1 MIHCFIWSVEEN
13 AKPEFA
19 ISKATHH
26 CPLNNCFSRFH
37 AYRGRGSCAE
47 APGRVARG
55 PAGLRGG
62 PACGGPAPGRQA
74 AHDPTAAPAN
84 LHQGSAALLQHQTG
98 RQSAH
103 AQTVSGAAG
112 GQGLTPHPRPALYPQ
127 RAGGGTSLTPPLHRA
142 DTD

>member
-1 MIHCFIWSVEEN
+1 MST
-13 AKPEFA
+13 EFVF

-26 CPLNNCFSRFH
+26 CSVFLFSRFH
-37 AYRGRGSCAE
+37 AYRGRGSRAE

-62 PACGGPAPGRQA
+62 PAPGGPAPGRQA

-84 LHQGSAALLQHQTG
+84 IHQGSAALLQHQTG

-112 GQGLTPHPRPALYPQ
+112 GQGVTPSPAPRY
-127 RAGGGTSLTPPLHRA
+127 
-142 DTD
+142 TDRELEGVRH